1 MYCQNCGRE
10 IDDTAKFCPYCG
22 SEQKRASGQGDQSG
36 NSSQGKRPWPR
47 RVFIGLAAVS
57 IVVVGL
63 LAVRALPGKNADV
76 PNEAVAVESAVE
88 TSQSELNSET
98 PVPTTEAQ
106 IPEDGWNTVDGKRYY
121 YQDGE
126 KYVDL
131 QEIDGALYYFDK
143 NGVMAA
149 GEDVRYGSTT
159 LHTGSDGSIE
169 AFTFSVM
176 YGDWS
181 EESYHFGNGGSS
193 SVLEF
198 SSEVTDCDSFR
209 FCLEA
214 SGMYGAK
221 VNGTWKIYIRHNGQ
235 WEYVQ
240 DIDYTQPKGYFDI
253 KLDGPKT
260 FDAITAHP
268 TVEGNASYTS
278 AFYLRNVHCV
288 IPY

>member
-1 MYCQNCGRE
+1 MYCQNCGRK

-22 SEQKRASGQGDQSG
+22 SEQKRAPGQENQSG
-36 NSSQGKRPWPR
+36 NNVEGKNPWPR
-47 RVFIGLAAVS
+47 GVFIGLAVIA

-63 LAVRALPGKNADV
+63 FAVCAALDGDDMPVATE
-76 PNEAVAVESAVE
+76 PRESQIETTPPTEA
-88 TSQSELNSET
+88 
-98 PVPTTEAQ
+98 PVPTTETQ
-106 IPEDGWNTVDGKRYY
+106 IPEDGWKTVDGKRYY

-126 KYVDL
+126 KYVGV

-143 NGVMAA
+143 NGVMAV
-149 GEDVRYGSTT
+149 GQNVRYGSTT
-159 LHTGSDGSIE
+159 FHTSSDGSIE

-176 YGDWS
+176 YGDWA
-181 EESYHFGNGGSS
+181 EESYRFGNGGSS

-198 SSEVTDCDSFR
+198 SSEIMNCDSFR

-235 WEYVQ
+235 WKFVQ

-253 KLDGPKT
+253 KLDEPKT

-278 AFYLRNVHCV
+278 SFYLQNVHCV